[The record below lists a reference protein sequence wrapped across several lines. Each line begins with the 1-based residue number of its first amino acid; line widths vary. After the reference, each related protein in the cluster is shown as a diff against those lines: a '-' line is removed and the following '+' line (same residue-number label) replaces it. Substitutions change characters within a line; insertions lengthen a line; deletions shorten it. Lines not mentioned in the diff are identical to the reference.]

1 MKIIVGLGNPTD
13 RYAGTRHN
21 MGFGVADE
29 LAERHQIRMSPGR
42 HRALCG
48 TGVIEGEKVL
58 LVKPLTYM
66 NASGESVRPIVD
78 YYKAEVGDVIIVYDD
93 ISLDVGQIRVRGKG
107 SAGGHNGMKSVIA
120 HLGSSDFPRVR
131 VGVGAKP
138 PQMDLADY
146 VLSHFPKEELPT
158 VRESLRTAADAV
170 EMILSDGVER
180 TMNRYNAY
188 TRKLSEVKPS
198 GED

>member
-29 LAERHQIRMSPGR
+29 LAERHQIRMSLSR

-48 TGVIEGEKVL
+48 TGIVSGERML

-66 NASGESVRPIVD
+66 NASGESVRPITD
-78 YYKAEVGDVIIVYDD
+78 YYKAEVGDVIVIYDD

-138 PQMDLADY
+138 PQMDLTDY
-146 VLSHFPKEELPT
+146 VLSRFPKEELPV
-158 VRESLRTAADAV
+158 VRESLQTAADAV

-180 TMNRYNAY
+180 TMNRYNAF
-188 TRKLSEVKPS
+188 TRKSQ
-198 GED
+198 GEGTPD